1 MALVHLAVP
10 EHMLQ
15 VILLVM
21 RRGRILVRVAVVEHK
36 LQGIGGAGEYVEA
49 LITPPAT
56 TYTYTVG
63 GGGGNGGAAGS
74 FAGGNG
80 AAGPHRSHRVFRV
93 NSRAERNCA
102 RGRVPPDSGSDLT
115 VCSYNAH

>member
-36 LQGIGGAGEYVEA
+36 LQGIG
-49 LITPPAT
+49 
-56 TYTYTVG
+56 
-63 GGGGNGGAAGS
+63 
-74 FAGGNG
+74 
-80 AAGPHRSHRVFRV
+80 RWWWRW
-93 NSRAERNCA
+93 
-102 RGRVPPDSGSDLT
+102 
-115 VCSYNAH
+115 

>member
-36 LQGIGGAGEYVEA
+36 LQGIGILVRVAVVEHK
-49 LITPPAT
+49 LQGI
-56 TYTYTVG
+56 
-63 GGGGNGGAAGS
+63 
-74 FAGGNG
+74 
-80 AAGPHRSHRVFRV
+80 
-93 NSRAERNCA
+93 
-102 RGRVPPDSGSDLT
+102 GRWWWRW
-115 VCSYNAH
+115 